1 MDINVIHLLEK
12 RLAQDLPGY
21 DIQNKMAPPLG
32 SDRYSQILPD
42 HKVACVMALLFPK
55 NDQWHLSLIERAG
68 MHPEDKH
75 AGQISF
81 PGGKLDENDAS
92 YEDCALRETYEEI
105 GIAPDTIGILGE
117 LTPLYVFVSN
127 FLVHPFV
134 GFTTESPRFILQES
148 EVKSII
154 EIPIE
159 HFTKA
164 KNKQQGDI
172 HTRDIIIPNTPYYD
186 VYGQKL
192 WGATAMMMSE
202 LEYVWS
208 EALGR

>member
-1 MDINVIHLLEK
+1 MDISVIHALEK
-12 RLAQDLPGY
+12 RLAQDLPGF
-21 DIQNKMAPPLG
+21 DVQNKMAPKG
-32 SDRYSQILPD
+32 SERYRNVSTD
-42 HKVACVMALLFPK
+42 HKVACVLALLFPK
-55 NDQWHLSLIERAG
+55 NDQWHLSLIERTSI
-68 MHPEDKH
+68 HPDDKH

-117 LTPLYVFVSN
+117 LTPLYVYVSN

-134 GFTTESPRFILQES
+134 GFTTESPKFVIQET

-154 EIPIE
+154 EVPMK
-159 HFTKA
+159 HFTKS
-164 KNKQQGDI
+164 KHKQVGDI
-172 HTRDIIIPNTPYYD
+172 HVRDLILPETPYYD

-192 WGATAMMMSE
+192 WGATAMMMCE
-202 LEYVWS
+202 LEQVWS
-208 EALGR
+208 EL